1 MKTLMLTGN
10 EKEIGTYHR
19 AFNWA
24 THLVHLGHHV
34 TIACDG
40 HKRLRIHSYY
50 EGGIKIIETPSFM
63 DGRLLGVRIAG
74 IGGWGLLSIWARR
87 AELLREK
94 YDVVHSFE
102 HYPSVVLPVYTAGEN
117 KAPVFLSDWCDHYG
131 EGGFRDTYD
140 SFKLRAVYRTLGKV
154 PRIVVDYLERDV
166 RRRAAAIT
174 VTSKYLFER
183 AVNIGIDPTQISIV
197 RGSVDTD
204 KFRPIDKLTARDKLG
219 ISRNQPIVSF
229 LGTGQ
234 FDVDCALSAFVTVV
248 REIPAA
254 RFLVLGKK
262 AAPLKQIVN
271 DLSLSGSVIFT
282 GWCPHE
288 VLVNYLAATDVCV
301 IPLRDN
307 PTNQAR
313 WPGKIGEYMAMGLPT
328 VCSRVGDVAE
338 LVEREK
344 IGLVADNDPVQF
356 GTAILSLLKNVPLAT
371 EMGTRARKVAERH
384 FDVSVQGL
392 QIERLY
398 QVLLSKH
405 TTSSIEQH
413 ELAAIR

>member
-1 MKTLMLTGN
+1 MKILMLTGN

-19 AFNWA
+19 ALNWA
-24 THLVHLGHHV
+24 THLVHVGHHV

-40 HKRLRIHSYY
+40 HQKLRTHSYY
-50 EGGIKIIETPSFM
+50 AGGIKIIETPSFM
-63 DGRLLGVRIAG
+63 DGRWIGVRLAG
-74 IGGWGLLSIWARR
+74 MAGWGLLSIRARR

-102 HYPSVVLPVYTAGEN
+102 HYPSVVLPVYTAGQN

-131 EGGFRDTYD
+131 EGGFRDTYS
-140 SFKLRAVYRTLGKV
+140 SFRLQAVYRPLGKV
-154 PRIVVDYLERDV
+154 PRIVVDHLERDV

-174 VTSKYLFER
+174 VASKYLFER
-183 AVNIGIDPTQISIV
+183 TVNIGIDPTLISIV
-197 RGSVDTD
+197 PGSVDTA
-204 KFRPIDKLTARDKLG
+204 KFRPLDKLTARDKLG
-219 ISRNQPIVSF
+219 LSRNRPIVSF

-234 FDVDCALSAFVTVV
+234 FDVDYALSAFVTVM
-248 REIPAA
+248 REMPAA

-262 AAPLKQIVN
+262 VASLMQIAN
-271 DLSLSGSVIFT
+271 DLPLSGSVIFT

-288 VLVNYLAATDVCV
+288 LLVNYLAATDVCV

-328 VCSRVGDVAE
+328 VCSRVSDVAE

-344 IGLVADNDPVQF
+344 IGVVADNGPVQF
-356 GTAILSLLKNVPLAT
+356 GAAILALLKNGPLAT
-371 EMGTRARKVAERH
+371 EMGARARKVAERH

-405 TTSSIEQH
+405 ATSSIDQPD
-413 ELAAIR
+413 LAATS